1 MLCLA
6 AVGAAVAYPE
16 EIAVYGIESGPSATN
31 KSSIFE
37 VRTCPSARSFVGSL
51 IILASAVQ
59 VMMPGVPG
67 ALAFGH
73 LNEATGLYDTYT
85 LTVSNNRENCKCVGT
100 PQWVA
105 QSSIGLA
112 VGEKYR
118 KHVLR
123 TGIVPSCNLKM
134 LGHGFSPTVLGLTIP
149 PNGNTSVHHRPCF
162 FYAR

>member
-1 MLCLA
+1 MVPA
-6 AVGAAVAYPE
+6 WV
-16 EIAVYGIESGPSATN
+16 
-31 KSSIFE
+31 
-37 VRTCPSARSFVGSL
+37 
-51 IILASAVQ
+51 VQ

-118 KHVLR
+118 NQVLH
-123 TGIVPSCNLKM
+123 TGVVPSCNVKM

-149 PNGNTSVHHRPCF
+149 PNGPTPVRRRGFPVHAKSGRRAVDRKSVGTLV
-162 FYAR
+162 